1 MKINKLKKILI
12 IAFIVSLTAIF
23 SSVLISCGKT
33 PTPEIPPNEP
43 PSTETIIIN
52 KTETSLIIGEYEKLK
67 VTLENNNTQVTW
79 SSANKG
85 VATVSS
91 TGMVT
96 AISVGKSRITARA
109 GDLSATCLVTVT
121 LGEYQPTIELENYV
135 QDSVSIAT
143 TDTVNLSSVIKFN
156 KKTYDDATFVYKLS
170 DDTVG
175 EVTNGKFTPL
185 KKGSTTIT
193 ITAMWR
199 GMTSADV
206 PSLTKTFTINVNKT
220 ISFLVNGREVEDI
233 ELYTRSSWGGKT
245 FTVTTPF
252 VPTAYID
259 GNAKPCQIAV
269 IGTENIVEWDS
280 NSLTALKKGETT
292 LKLSCTDGQKEYS
305 TRLKVTVLRPV
316 ANYSRTIT
324 GLSLID
330 CDIGVEEIFG
340 AGAVLVDAY
349 QGDTPLEIKGNRI
362 LGMET
367 NRIKETT
374 TQVTVYTQDVG
385 YNVTVKGYTKIIRT
399 KEDLKIF
406 EVKTSSPFYDEETDT
421 IKIDGYFY
429 LANDIT
435 EKGETISH
443 DVGYVEYRN
452 SEYTYPNGF
461 YGVLEGNGHQITFKS
476 GIYGFFGNLVSNA
489 VVRNVAFTDIVVDQS
504 AKFEQMTGAGIVM
517 AHEISAK
524 YGSAGSFENVYVGI
538 TDGVQ
543 IGIFGARPAWFDI
556 KNVVIEYGDGVRES
570 SRGARGS
577 LFCEDNYKLDRQ
589 DNKSED
595 LENVFILSS
604 MNPPVDYG
612 WSGGYRA
619 YAKNQVE
626 DPNYEGKIAF
636 KYSAVYQCSTR
647 QELAQ
652 VIKDYNC
659 SLTGFN
665 SAFWDTSSGTPIWK

>member
-1 MKINKLKKILI
+1 MKIKKLKKLLF
-12 IAFIVSLTAIF
+12 IALIVSLTAIF
-23 SSVLISCGKT
+23 SSVLISCGQKPSPET
-33 PTPEIPPNEP
+33 PPEEP
-43 PSTETIIIN
+43 TATETITIN
-52 KTETSLIIGEYEKLK
+52 KTETSLIIGQYEKLK

-96 AISVGKSRITARA
+96 AVSVGKSRITARA
-109 GDLSATCLVTVT
+109 GDLSATCLVTVG
-121 LGEYQPTIELENYV
+121 LGEYVPTIEIENYAG
-135 QDSVSIAT
+135 DSVSIAT
-143 TDTVNLSSVIKFN
+143 VDTVNLSSVIKFN
-156 KKTYDDATFVYKLS
+156 GKTYTDAHFSYTLS
-170 DDTVG
+170 NNTIG
-175 EVTNGKFTPL
+175 EVTDGKFTPF
-185 KKGSTTIT
+185 KMGETTVT

-199 GMTSADV
+199 GMTV
-206 PSLTKTFTINVNKT
+206 ETIPSLTKTFTIKVNKT
-220 ISFLVNGREVEDI
+220 ISFLVNGREIEDI
-233 ELYTRSSWGGKT
+233 ELYTRSTWGGKN

-324 GLSLID
+324 GLSIID
-330 CDIGVEEIFG
+330 GDIGIEEIFG
-340 AGAVLVDAY
+340 DGAVLMDAY
-349 QGDTPLEIKGNRI
+349 QGETPLEIRGNRA
-362 LGMET
+362 LGIQT
-367 NRIKETT
+367 SRTGETT
-374 TQVTVYTQDVG
+374 TQVTLYTQEVG
-385 YNVTVKGYTKIIRT
+385 YTVTIKGYTKIIND

-406 EVKTSSPFYDEETDT
+406 EVKASSPFYDEETDT

-443 DVGYVEYRN
+443 NTDYIDYRTSDYIN
-452 SEYTYPNGF
+452 PNGF
-461 YGVLEGNGHQITFKS
+461 YGILEGNGHKITFKS
-476 GIYGFFGNLVSNA
+476 GLYGIFGNLVNNA
-489 VVRNVAFTDIVVDQS
+489 VIRNVAFTDIVVDQN

-517 AHEISAK
+517 AKKISAK
-524 YGSAGSFENVYVGI
+524 HGATGSFENVYVGI

-556 KNVVIEYGDGVRES
+556 KNIVIEYGEDARES

-577 LFCEDNYKLDRQ
+577 LFGEDNYKADRQ

-595 LENVFILSS
+595 LNNVYIISS
-604 MNPPVDYG
+604 MNAPVDYA

-619 YAKNQVE
+619 YAKNQTE
-626 DPNYEGKIAF
+626 DPNYKGVAYR
-636 KYSAVYQCSTR
+636 YSEVYQCSTR

-652 VIKDYNC
+652 TIKDYN
-659 SLTGFN
+659 LNLRGFN
-665 SAFWDTSSGTPIWK
+665 STYWDTSSGTPVWK